1 MSGLS
6 VVQALLALTFY
17 KSARAELISL
27 VFNGD
32 FIKRLE
38 QEVQMAYS
46 RDTYPQKVMSLV
58 MQLNRA
64 VCLDHPEYNIRY
76 VSLILLKL
84 CKLVNNLISGGSS
97 KASLKHKCRRNL

>member
-17 KSARAELISL
+17 KSSPAELISL

-76 VSLILLKL
+76 VSRFTSFNTQITK
-84 CKLVNNLISGGSS
+84 
-97 KASLKHKCRRNL
+97 